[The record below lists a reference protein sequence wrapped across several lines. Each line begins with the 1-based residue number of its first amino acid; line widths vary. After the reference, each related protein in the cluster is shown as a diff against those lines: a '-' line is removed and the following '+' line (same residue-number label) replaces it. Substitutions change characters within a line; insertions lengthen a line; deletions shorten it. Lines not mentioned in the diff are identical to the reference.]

1 MALLATT
8 STLLLPLSRA
18 AQRTEFRLRTNE
30 ALRWFS
36 LGMIPTLTSLGGWL
50 THAKL
55 THGAHG
61 VVSGALLGAT
71 ALCGTVTV
79 GAVLWAYFRR
89 YPEHAGAIRL
99 DTSHQLHDR
108 ITSALSFAELPVEQR
123 TPLMEA
129 AIEDAVATCKALS
142 PKKAAPISLPIDFG
156 VAALL
161 GAMVLG
167 LSSLQW
173 STKVIVSTPV
183 AQTIGAVSLS
193 PDDLDLYR
201 ETLNELAKKD
211 QSPETQAALERFN
224 QLIEDM
230 AQKRLDRAEA
240 FRRMEA
246 LERELLQ
253 SQKAD
258 TKALDESFKNVGDEL
273 KKNPNTKSLGD
284 AIAKKDLPKI
294 KEEMKSLAQKL
305 RDQKSG
311 KDRKKLSDEDKKRLK
326 EALEKASKVNKE
338 ALQKLE
344 QRREELRA
352 SLLQREKKAANEQSD
367 EEKRLLQ
374 RDKKELDRLDREI
387 EQKERAQRQLD
398 RLDRELSQAAED
410 LMRDLGLSAEDLER
424 GAEDINRMAQ
434 EEMTEKE
441 KEELRQRLQELR
453 ELLRQEGKGGE
464 EMKKRMRKFAKKA
477 KGKQGDGGGQ
487 GKKGKK
493 GQGQEGEEEDDEDE
507 EGEDGDKKG
516 NKGKKGQG
524 QQGNEGEDGDDDGDG
539 QGQGKKGKGK
549 KGKGQGQGDG
559 EWVIGPGGKKIW
571 MQQGGQ
577 GSGEGQGQG
586 PSTPG
591 GQDQGGQGKQW
602 GTSHDG
608 NLTGKGTSGK
618 FGTQDV
624 QAQANDSGQGP
635 SVSETIHGAAQ
646 KGFASKGYKKV
657 YADYKTH
664 AEDVM
669 KNEDIPPGYRF
680 YVQRY
685 FQLIRPRD

>member
-1 MALLATT
+1 LAP
-8 STLLLPLSRA
+8 STLPLLQPLAQA
-18 AQRTEFRLRTNE
+18 ARRTELRLRTDE

-36 LGMIPTLTSLGGWL
+36 LGLIPTLTSLGGWL

-55 THGAHG
+55 TYST
-61 VVSGALLGAT
+61 SGPASAALLGAT
-71 ALCGTVTV
+71 AFSAAATA
-79 GAVLWAYFRR
+79 GAVLWAYLRR
-89 YPEHAGAIRL
+89 YPEHAGSIRL
-99 DTSHQLHDR
+99 DASHQLHDR
-108 ITSALSFAELPVEQR
+108 ITSALSFAELPPEQR

-129 AIEDAVATCKALS
+129 AIEDAAATCKALS
-142 PKKAAPISLPIDFG
+142 PKRAAPIHLPPELG
-156 VAALL
+156 VAAVLGLL
-161 GAMVLG
+161 LVG

-173 STKVIVSTPV
+173 SRKVIVPTST
-183 AQTIGAVSLS
+183 AQTIDAITLS

-240 FRRMEA
+240 FRRMEE
-246 LERELLQ
+246 LERELLR

-258 TKALDESFKNVGDEL
+258 AKALDDAFKNTADEL
-273 KKNPNTKSLGD
+273 KKNPHTKGLGE
-284 AIAKKDLPKI
+284 ALAKKDLQKA
-294 KEEMKSLAQKL
+294 KQELKNLAQKL
-305 RDQKSG
+305 KDQKSG
-311 KDRKKLSDEDKKRLK
+311 KDKKKLSEEDKQRLK
-326 EALEKASKVNKE
+326 EALEKAAKVNKE
-338 ALQKLE
+338 TLQKLQE
-344 QRREELRA
+344 RREELRA
-352 SLLQREKKAANEQSD
+352 SLLRREQKPANEQND

-374 RDKKELDRLDREI
+374 REKKELERLDREI

-410 LMRDLGLSAEDLER
+410 LLKDLGLSAEDLER

-434 EEMTEKE
+434 EEMSEKE

-464 EMKKRMRKFAKKA
+464 EMKKRLRKFAKKA
-477 KGKQGDGGGQ
+477 RGQQGNDGDDQ

-493 GQGQEGEEEDDEDE
+493 GKQKQGQGDDGEDEDE
-507 EGEDGDKKG
+507 DGDEGEKG
-516 NKGKKGQG
+516 KGQKKGQG
-524 QQGNEGEDGDDDGDG
+524 QQGQGEDGDEDGDEG
-539 QGQGKKGKGK
+539 QGKGKGK
-549 KGKGQGQGDG
+549 KGKGQKGDGEG

-571 MQQGGQ
+571 IQKGSQGQ
-577 GSGEGQGQG
+577 GQGEGQGQG
-586 PSTPG
+586 QGAPG
-591 GQDQGGQGKQW
+591 GQGQGGQGKQW
-602 GTSHDG
+602 GSGHDG
-608 NLTGKGTSGK
+608 NIAGKETSGK

-624 QAQANDSGQGP
+624 QAAANDTGQGP

-646 KGFASKGYKKV
+646 RGFVGKGYKKV

-664 AEDVM
+664 AEEVM